1 MFAGASGTGKTMV
14 VEVLADHLRL
24 VLYRIA
30 LSQVVSKY
38 VRETKNN
45 LRYVFDAAEAG
56 GAILL
61 FDRVDALFGKRREV
75 TDSLER
81 YANIEISYLLQRME
95 AYRALAILTTSM
107 TSPCDPALLGRIRFV
122 VQFPFSRRGAP
133 CRDLNVRDRGLRVRC
148 SKLPSLA
155 VRMTQQRQTFP
166 LPSPPRA
173 R

>member
-1 MFAGASGTGKTMV
+1 MLAGASGTGKTMV

-45 LRYVFDAAEAG
+45 LRYVFDAAEVG
-56 GAILL
+56 GAIL
-61 FDRVDALFGKRREV
+61 FCDRVDALFGKRREV

-81 YANIEISYLLQRME
+81 YANIEISYRLQRME

-107 TSPCDPALLGRIRFV
+107 TSPCDAFQRRIRFV
-122 VQFPFSRRGAP
+122 LQFP
-133 CRDLNVRDRGLRVRC
+133 
-148 SKLPSLA
+148 
-155 VRMTQQRQTFP
+155 
-166 LPSPPRA
+166 SPDAAHPA
-173 R
+173 EI